1 MCGAGAGECP
11 RLQPAAPLGVPVF
24 LIEISAD
31 ANQVL
36 VSQPV
41 AMRHRGLDGWGR
53 TVCPPGLAGVCFIA
67 IFVPKAHWLA
77 DFCPLASSSMA
88 PSVGP
93 REPSGAGLGMFSGGG
108 GRSLM
113 S

>member
-36 VSQPV
+36 VSQPMV
-41 AMRHRGLDGWGR
+41 MRHGGVDDWER
-53 TVCPPGLAGVCFIA
+53 TV
-67 IFVPKAHWLA
+67 
-77 DFCPLASSSMA
+77 
-88 PSVGP
+88 
-93 REPSGAGLGMFSGGG
+93 
-108 GRSLM
+108 
-113 S
+113 